1 MNSELFEALE
11 LLEKEK
17 GIAVDYMLER
27 VEAALISA
35 YKRDKNG
42 LDNVR
47 VDIDRAKQS
56 IKMYEQK
63 SIVAE
68 VENPDTEITLEDALK
83 VNRRYTLGGV
93 CETELKPKNF
103 RRLSAQTAKQVIIQ
117 GIREAERSM
126 MIKEYE
132 SKREEIITAI
142 VDKVDP
148 ENEDV
153 LVDTGTS
160 KVYLKKND
168 QIPGEKFNV
177 GDHIKVFVT
186 EVMKESVR
194 GPLVSLS
201 RTAAGLVKR
210 LFELE
215 IPEIHDGVVVIMS
228 ITREAGSR
236 TKMAVMSRDPN
247 VDPIGACIGNRGMR
261 IQPIINELRGE
272 KIDIVKY
279 SEDPAEYISA
289 ALSPAAVKEV
299 IIDNE
304 RSCRVVVAADQL
316 SLAIGKEGQNA
327 RLAARLTGFKI
338 DIKTKSALEE
348 EEAAKRAF
356 IESAE
361 EEEERVKA
369 EPIIIDDGIGDAE
382 VSEPEI
388 DEVETTEAIASDA
401 EDADIDEVE
410 GESPE
415 SESELEV

>member
-17 GIAVDYMLER
+17 GISKDYMLER

-35 YKRDKNG
+35 YKRDRNG
-42 LDNVR
+42 LANVR
-47 VDIDRAKQS
+47 VDINREKQD
-56 IKMYEQK
+56 IRMYEQK
-63 SIVAE
+63 TIVEE
-68 VENPDTEITLEDALK
+68 VLDEEQEITLADAMK
-83 VNRRYTLGGV
+83 INRKYALGDI
-93 CETELKPKNF
+93 CEIELKPKSF

-132 SKREEIITAI
+132 SKKEEIITAI

-160 KVYLKKND
+160 KVYLKKQD
-168 QIPGEKFNV
+168 QIPGERFNV

-186 EVMKESVR
+186 EVMKESLR

-201 RTAAGLVKR
+201 RTAPGLVKR

-215 IPEIHDGVVVIMS
+215 IPEIQDGTVVIMS

-236 TKMAVMSRDPN
+236 TKMAVMSRDAN

-261 IQPIINELRGE
+261 IQNIVNELRGE
-272 KIDIVKY
+272 KIDIIKY
-279 SEDPAEYISA
+279 SEDPVEYISA
-289 ALSPAAVKEV
+289 ALSPASVKDVVLDSEK
-299 IIDNE
+299 
-304 RSCRVVVAADQL
+304 SCRVVVDADQL

-338 DIKTKSALEE
+338 DIKTQTALDE
-348 EEAAKRAF
+348 EEAAKKAF
-356 IESAE
+356 IDAAENSDE
-361 EEEERVKA
+361 EEQ
-369 EPIIIDDGIGDAE
+369 
-382 VSEPEI
+382 
-388 DEVETTEAIASDA
+388 
-401 EDADIDEVE
+401 
-410 GESPE
+410 
-415 SESELEV
+415 L

>member
-11 LLEKEK
+11 ALEKEK
-17 GIAVDYMLER
+17 GISTDYMLER

-35 YKRDKNG
+35 YKRDRNG
-42 LDNVR
+42 LANVR
-47 VDIDRAKQS
+47 VEINKEKQT
-56 IKMYEQK
+56 IRMFEQRT
-63 SIVAE
+63 IVEE
-68 VENPDTEITLEDALK
+68 VLDEEQEITLEEAIKINKKYAL
-83 VNRRYTLGGV
+83 GDI
-93 CETELKPKNF
+93 CEIELKPKSF

-132 SKREEIITAI
+132 SKKEEIITAI

-160 KVYLKKND
+160 KVYLKKQD
-168 QIPGEKFNV
+168 QIPGERFNV

-186 EVMKESVR
+186 EVMKESLR

-201 RTAAGLVKR
+201 RTAPGLVKR

-215 IPEIHDGVVVIMS
+215 IPEIQDGTVVIMS

-236 TKMAVMSRDPN
+236 TKMAVMSRDEN

-261 IQPIINELRGE
+261 IQNIVNELRGE
-272 KIDIVKY
+272 KIDIIKY
-279 SEDPAEYISA
+279 SEDPAEYITA
-289 ALSPAAVKEV
+289 ALSPASVKEV
-299 IIDNE
+299 VLDSE
-304 RSCRVVVAADQL
+304 KTCRVVVDADQL

-348 EEAAKRAF
+348 EEAAKKAF
-356 IESAE
+356 IDAADDFDNAE
-361 EEEERVKA
+361 Q
-369 EPIIIDDGIGDAE
+369 
-382 VSEPEI
+382 S
-388 DEVETTEAIASDA
+388 
-401 EDADIDEVE
+401 
-410 GESPE
+410 
-415 SESELEV
+415 

>member
-68 VENPDTEITLEDALK
+68 VEDPDTEITLEDALK

-361 EEEERVKA
+361 EEEETVKA

-388 DEVETTEAIASDA
+388 DEVETVEAIAFDA

-415 SESELEV
+415 SESEPEV

>member
-17 GIAVDYMLER
+17 GIGVDYMLER

-35 YKRDKNG
+35 YKRDRNG
-42 LDNVR
+42 LANVR
-47 VDIDRAKQS
+47 VDINKEKRS
-56 IKMYEQK
+56 IRMFEQK
-63 SIVAE
+63 NIVEE
-68 VENPDTEITLEDALK
+68 VVDEEQEISLEDARK
-83 VNRRYTLGGV
+83 VNKRYSLGGV

-132 SKREEIITAI
+132 SKKEEIITAI

-160 KVYLKKND
+160 KVYLKKLD
-168 QIPGEKFNV
+168 QIPGEHFNV
-177 GDHIKVFVT
+177 GDRIKVFVT
-186 EVMKESVR
+186 EVMKETLR

-201 RTAAGLVKR
+201 RTAPGLVKR

-215 IPEIHDGVVVIMS
+215 IPEIQDGTVVIMS

-236 TKMAVMSRDPN
+236 TKMAVMSRDEN

-261 IQPIINELRGE
+261 IQSITNELRGE
-272 KIDIVKY
+272 KIDIIKY
-279 SEDPAEYISA
+279 SEDPVEYISA
-289 ALSPAAVKEV
+289 ALSPATVKEV
-299 IIDNE
+299 VLDSE
-304 RSCRVVVAADQL
+304 KSCRVVVDADQL

-338 DIKTKSALEE
+338 DIKTREVLEM
-348 EEAAKRAF
+348 EEAAKQAC
-356 IESAE
+356 IDSADEES
-361 EEEERVKA
+361 V
-369 EPIIIDDGIGDAE
+369 
-382 VSEPEI
+382 EI
-388 DEVETTEAIASDA
+388 
-401 EDADIDEVE
+401 
-410 GESPE
+410 
-415 SESELEV
+415 

>member
-35 YKRDKNG
+35 YKRDRGG
-42 LDNVR
+42 LANVR
-47 VDIDRAKQS
+47 VDINKDKKS
-56 IKMYEQK
+56 IRMFEQK
-63 SIVAE
+63 NIVEE
-68 VENPDTEITLEDALK
+68 VLDPELEITLEDARA
-83 VNRRYTLGGV
+83 VNKRYSLGGV

-132 SKREEIITAI
+132 SKKEEIITAI

-160 KVYLKKND
+160 KVYLKKQD
-168 QIPGEKFNV
+168 QIPGEHFSV
-177 GDHIKVFVT
+177 GDRIKVFVT
-186 EVMKESVR
+186 EVMKETLR
-194 GPLVSLS
+194 GPVVSLS
-201 RTAAGLVKR
+201 RTAPGLVKR

-215 IPEIHDGVVVIMS
+215 IPEIQDGTVVIMS

-236 TKMAVMSRDPN
+236 TKMAVMSRDEN

-261 IQPIINELRGE
+261 IQNIVTELRGE

-279 SEDPAEYISA
+279 SEDPTEYISA

-299 IIDNE
+299 ILDSE
-304 RSCRVVVAADQL
+304 KSCRVVVDADQL

-338 DIKTKSALEE
+338 DIKTKSALDE
-348 EEAAKRAF
+348 EEAAKKAF
-356 IESAE
+356 IDAAGESE
-361 EEEERVKA
+361 
-369 EPIIIDDGIGDAE
+369 
-382 VSEPEI
+382 
-388 DEVETTEAIASDA
+388 
-401 EDADIDEVE
+401 EDATV
-410 GESPE
+410 
-415 SESELEV
+415 

>member
-17 GIAVDYMLER
+17 GISVEYMLER

-35 YKRDKNG
+35 YKRDRDG
-42 LDNVR
+42 LVNVR
-47 VDIDRAKQS
+47 VDINRDKRS
-56 IKMYEQK
+56 IRMFEQK
-63 SIVAE
+63 NIVEE
-68 VENPDTEITLEDALK
+68 VVDEDQEITLEEARK
-83 VNRRYTLGGV
+83 VNKRYTLGGV

-132 SKREEIITAI
+132 SKKEEIITAI

-160 KVYLKKND
+160 KVYLKKMD
-168 QIPGEKFNV
+168 QIPGEHFNV
-177 GDHIKVFVT
+177 GDRIKVFVT
-186 EVMKESVR
+186 EVMKETLR

-201 RTAAGLVKR
+201 RTAPGLVKR

-215 IPEIHDGVVVIMS
+215 IPEIQDGTVVIMS

-261 IQPIINELRGE
+261 IQSITNELRGE

-289 ALSPAAVKEV
+289 ALSPATVKDVVLDSEK
-299 IIDNE
+299 
-304 RSCRVVVAADQL
+304 SCRVVVDADQL

-338 DIKTKSALEE
+338 DIKTREAL
-348 EEAAKRAF
+348 
-356 IESAE
+356 
-361 EEEERVKA
+361 
-369 EPIIIDDGIGDAE
+369 DAE
-382 VSEPEI
+382 VAAKQAII
-388 DEVETTEAIASDA
+388 DS
-401 EDADIDEVE
+401 ADTDEE
-410 GESPE
+410 
-415 SESELEV
+415 

>member
-17 GIAVDYMLER
+17 GIGVDYMLER

-47 VDIDRAKQS
+47 VEIDRDKQ
-56 IKMYEQK
+56 IIRMFEQK
-63 SIVAE
+63 NIVEE
-68 VENPDTEITLEDALK
+68 VTDPETEITLEEALK
-83 VNRRYTLGGV
+83 VNRKYTLGGV
-93 CETELKPKNF
+93 CEIELKPKNF
-103 RRLSAQTAKQVIIQ
+103 RRLSAQTAKQVISQ

-132 SKREEIITAI
+132 SKKEEIITAI

-160 KVYLKKND
+160 KVYLKKNE
-168 QIPGEKFNV
+168 QIPGEKFTV
-177 GDHIKVFVT
+177 GEHIKVFVT
-186 EVMKESVR
+186 EVMKESIR
-194 GPLVSLS
+194 GPLVNLS
-201 RTAAGLVKR
+201 RTAPGLVKR

-247 VDPIGACIGNRGMR
+247 VDPIGACIGNKGMR
-261 IQPIINELRGE
+261 IQPIITELRGE

-289 ALSPAAVKEV
+289 ALSPATVKEV
-299 IIDNE
+299 IIDSE

-327 RLAARLTGFKI
+327 RLAARLTGYKI
-338 DIKTKSALEE
+338 DIKTKAALEE
-348 EEAAKRAF
+348 EEAAKRAM
-356 IESAE
+356 IDSAE
-361 EEEERVKA
+361 EAEEVGEKPADDVSDEA
-369 EPIIIDDGIGDAE
+369 EETAETEASEAAAEESDGEAE
-382 VSEPEI
+382 SEPES
-388 DEVETTEAIASDA
+388 EV
-401 EDADIDEVE
+401 
-410 GESPE
+410 
-415 SESELEV
+415 

>member
-17 GIAVDYMLER
+17 GISVDYMLER

-35 YKRDKNG
+35 YKRDRNG
-42 LDNVR
+42 LANVR
-47 VDIDRAKQS
+47 VDINKDKKS
-56 IKMYEQK
+56 IRMFEQK
-63 SIVAE
+63 NIVEE
-68 VENPDTEITLEDALK
+68 VVDEEQEITLEEARK
-83 VNRRYTLGGV
+83 VNKRYSLGGV

-132 SKREEIITAI
+132 SKKEEIITAI

-160 KVYLKKND
+160 KVYLKKID
-168 QIPGEKFNV
+168 QIPGEHFGV
-177 GDHIKVFVT
+177 GERIKVFVT
-186 EVMKESVR
+186 EVMKETMR

-201 RTAAGLVKR
+201 RTAPGLVKR

-215 IPEIHDGVVVIMS
+215 IPEIQDGTVVIMS

-236 TKMAVMSRDPN
+236 TKMAVMSRDEN

-261 IQPIINELRGE
+261 IQSITNELRGE
-272 KIDIVKY
+272 KIDIIKY
-279 SEDPAEYISA
+279 SEDPVEYISA
-289 ALSPAAVKEV
+289 ALSPATVKEV
-299 IIDNE
+299 VIDSE
-304 RSCRVVVAADQL
+304 KSCRVVVDADQL

-338 DIKTKSALEE
+338 DIKTREALEN
-348 EEAAKRAF
+348 EEAAKQAF
-356 IESAE
+356 IDA
-361 EEEERVKA
+361 A
-369 EPIIIDDGIGDAE
+369 DDGE
-382 VSEPEI
+382 SVEI
-388 DEVETTEAIASDA
+388 
-401 EDADIDEVE
+401 
-410 GESPE
+410 
-415 SESELEV
+415 

>member
-17 GIAVDYMLER
+17 GIGVDYMLER

-47 VDIDRAKQS
+47 VEIDRDKQ
-56 IKMYEQK
+56 IIRMFEQK
-63 SIVAE
+63 NIVEE
-68 VENPDTEITLEDALK
+68 VTDPETEITLEEALK
-83 VNRRYTLGGV
+83 VNRKYTLGGV
-93 CETELKPKNF
+93 CEIELKPKNF

-132 SKREEIITAI
+132 SKKEEIITAI

-160 KVYLKKND
+160 KVYLKKNE
-168 QIPGEKFNV
+168 QIPGEKFTV
-177 GDHIKVFVT
+177 GEHIKVFVT
-186 EVMKESVR
+186 EVMKESIR
-194 GPLVSLS
+194 GPLVNLS
-201 RTAAGLVKR
+201 RTAPGLVKR

-247 VDPIGACIGNRGMR
+247 VDPIGACIGNKGMR
-261 IQPIINELRGE
+261 IQPIITELRGE

-289 ALSPAAVKEV
+289 ALSPATVKEV
-299 IIDNE
+299 IIDSE

-327 RLAARLTGFKI
+327 RLAARLTGYKI
-338 DIKTKSALEE
+338 DIKTKAALEE
-348 EEAAKRAF
+348 EEAAKRAM
-356 IESAE
+356 IDSAE
-361 EEEERVKA
+361 EAEEVGEKPADDVSDEA
-369 EPIIIDDGIGDAE
+369 EETAETEASEAAAEESDGEAE
-382 VSEPEI
+382 SEPES
-388 DEVETTEAIASDA
+388 EV
-401 EDADIDEVE
+401 
-410 GESPE
+410 
-415 SESELEV
+415 

>member
-17 GIAVDYMLER
+17 GISVEYMLER

-35 YKRDKNG
+35 YKRDRDG
-42 LDNVR
+42 LVNVR
-47 VDIDRAKQS
+47 VDINRDKRS
-56 IKMYEQK
+56 IRMFEQK
-63 SIVAE
+63 NIVEE
-68 VENPDTEITLEDALK
+68 VVDEDQEITLEEARK
-83 VNRRYTLGGV
+83 VTKRYTLGGV

-132 SKREEIITAI
+132 SKKEEIITAI

-160 KVYLKKND
+160 KVYLKKMD
-168 QIPGEKFNV
+168 QIPGEHFNV
-177 GDHIKVFVT
+177 GDRIKVFVT
-186 EVMKESVR
+186 EVMKETLR

-201 RTAAGLVKR
+201 RTAPGLVKR

-215 IPEIHDGVVVIMS
+215 IPEIQDGTVVIMS

-261 IQPIINELRGE
+261 IQSITNELRGE

-289 ALSPAAVKEV
+289 ALSPATVKDVVLDSEK
-299 IIDNE
+299 
-304 RSCRVVVAADQL
+304 SCRVVVDADQL

-338 DIKTKSALEE
+338 DIKTREAL
-348 EEAAKRAF
+348 
-356 IESAE
+356 
-361 EEEERVKA
+361 
-369 EPIIIDDGIGDAE
+369 DAE
-382 VSEPEI
+382 VAAKQAII
-388 DEVETTEAIASDA
+388 DS
-401 EDADIDEVE
+401 ADTDEE
-410 GESPE
+410 
-415 SESELEV
+415 

>member
-35 YKRDKNG
+35 YKRDRNG
-42 LDNVR
+42 LANVR
-47 VDIDRAKQS
+47 VEINKDKKS
-56 IKMYEQK
+56 IRMFEQK
-63 SIVAE
+63 NIVEE
-68 VENPDTEITLEDALK
+68 VMDPEQEITLDEAHNVSK
-83 VNRRYTLGGV
+83 RYKLGDV

-132 SKREEIITAI
+132 SKKEEIITAI

-160 KVYLKKND
+160 KVYLKKMD
-168 QIPGEKFNV
+168 QIPGEHFNV
-177 GDHIKVFVT
+177 GDRIKVFVT
-186 EVMKESVR
+186 EVMKESLR

-201 RTAAGLVKR
+201 RTAPGLVKR

-215 IPEIHDGVVVIMS
+215 IPEIQDGTVVIMS

-261 IQPIINELRGE
+261 IGSIVNELRGE

-279 SEDPAEYISA
+279 SEDPAEYITA
-289 ALSPAAVKEV
+289 ALSPAEVKEV
-299 IIDNE
+299 VLDSE
-304 RSCRVVVAADQL
+304 KSCRVVVDADQL

-348 EEAAKRAF
+348 EEAAKQAF
-356 IESAE
+356 I
-361 EEEERVKA
+361 
-369 EPIIIDDGIGDAE
+369 DA
-382 VSEPEI
+382 
-388 DEVETTEAIASDA
+388 
-401 EDADIDEVE
+401 AD
-410 GESPE
+410 E
-415 SESELEV
+415 SENDSI